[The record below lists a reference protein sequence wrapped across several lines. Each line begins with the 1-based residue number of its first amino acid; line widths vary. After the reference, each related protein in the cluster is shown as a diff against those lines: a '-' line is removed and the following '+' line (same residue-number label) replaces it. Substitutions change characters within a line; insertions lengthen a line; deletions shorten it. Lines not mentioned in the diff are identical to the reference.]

1 MSLRSLVL
9 LRTLV
14 GSLPLCSRD
23 AVPHPR
29 NWLLSEDAPAHAYSI
44 RVASNVASPAHS
56 LMQNVTN
63 TSALRTS
70 ITYSLVLLRTL
81 VDTLPLN
88 YGFLTALYRVVL
100 QLTSLAPSPP

>member
-1 MSLRSLVL
+1 VL

-14 GSLPLCSRD
+14 GSLPLSSRD
-23 AVPHPR
+23 AAPHPR
-29 NWLLSEDAPAHAYSI
+29 SWLLSEDATANAYRI
-44 RVASNVASPAHS
+44 RGASSLASPAHS